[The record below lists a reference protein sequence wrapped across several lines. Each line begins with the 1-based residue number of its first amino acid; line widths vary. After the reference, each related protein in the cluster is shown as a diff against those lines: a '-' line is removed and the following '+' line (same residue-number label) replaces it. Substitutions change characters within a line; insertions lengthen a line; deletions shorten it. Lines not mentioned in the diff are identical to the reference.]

1 MRILFTST
9 PLDGHINPLWRYAEA
24 LRGAG
29 HEVRFAAS
37 EKARASVEKRGFALA
52 PVADPSEEESKRVW
66 AMLDACSADEAPA
79 IGIREFFGGILP
91 RAALPAVRAAI
102 SDWAPDFVVRES
114 MELAGLIAAEEAGV
128 PSAMISI
135 IAGGY
140 MVQNEDHFL
149 AAADQLRAHAG
160 TSREK
165 GQVETVFADF
175 PASLDEGRLV
185 LGCDPV
191 RIAPSRPAKTPVT
204 GDEPWL
210 PEGEAPFVYVTFG
223 TVSGRSDKA
232 KATYRL
238 ALEVMADL
246 PVRGL
251 LTTGPVMDRE
261 LLGPIPDNVSV
272 ETFVPQTTV
281 FSRAQA
287 VVHHGGSGTFL
298 GTMAAGL
305 PQVVVPLF
313 ADQPQNAAS
322 IARAGAG
329 VAVHD
334 READVLRAAILRA
347 LEEDDMRRK
356 AADLAEE
363 MTAMTP
369 MAHAVELMEAQ
380 AQIHRADG

>member
-1 MRILFTST
+1 METEMRILFTST
-9 PLDGHINPLWRYAEA
+9 PLAGHINPLWRYAEA

-37 EKARASVEKRGFALA
+37 EKARSSVEKRGFALW
-52 PVADPSEEESKRVW
+52 PVADPTEEESKRVW

-79 IGIREFFGGILP
+79 IGIREFFGGIMP

-102 SDWAPDFVVRES
+102 SDWEPDFVVRES

-140 MVQNEDHFL
+140 MVQNEDHFF

-160 TSREK
+160 TSRQK

-175 PASLDEGRLV
+175 PPSLDEGQLV
-185 LGCDPV
+185 LGSDPV
-191 RIAPSRPAKTPVT
+191 RIAPNQPVKTLAA
-204 GDEPWL
+204 GDERWL
-210 PEGEAPFVYVTFG
+210 PREGRPFIYVTFG

-238 ALEVMADL
+238 ALEVMAEL
-246 PVRGL
+246 PIHGL
-251 LTTGPVMDRE
+251 LTTGPVMERE
-261 LLGPIPDNVSV
+261 LLGAIPDNVTV
-272 ETFVPQTTV
+272 ETFVPQTDV
-281 FSRAQA
+281 FSHADA

-313 ADQPQNAAS
+313 ADQPSNAAS
-322 IARAGAG
+322 IAKTGAG
-329 VAVHD
+329 VAVYERD
-334 READVLRAAILRA
+334 ADVLQAAILRA
-347 LEEDDMRRK
+347 LEDEDMRRK
-356 AADLAEE
+356 AEALGQE
-363 MTAMTP
+363 MAAMTP
-369 MAHAVELMEAQ
+369 IAQAVELIET
-380 AQIHRADG
+380 RAS